1 MLFYHG
7 MTRAKHELEFL
18 ASKRCTTHRLEISPY
33 LYELHEKM
41 EEEKRKETA
50 TVATPTAKKLRP
62 TSLKR
67 GMMIRHVQLGEG
79 KIMKI
84 ADGMMHVKFA
94 DGLKQM
100 NMKLC
105 IANKLIELC

>member
-1 MLFYHG
+1 
-7 MTRAKHELEFL
+7 
-18 ASKRCTTHRLEISPY
+18 
-33 LYELHEKM
+33 
-41 EEEKRKETA
+41 
-50 TVATPTAKKLRP
+50 
-62 TSLKR
+62 
-67 GMMIRHVQLGEG
+67 MMIRHVQLGEG

-105 IANKLIELC
+105 IANQLIELC

>member
-1 MLFYHG
+1 MNKRHIKLIY
-7 MTRAKHELEFL
+7 L
-18 ASKRCTTHRLEISPY
+18 ASLILGICFAPGCKEKVE
-33 LYELHEKM
+33 EL
-41 EEEKRKETA
+41 EEEKRNETA